1 MRSTA
6 LTLLL
11 LGTTCLAGDP
21 VANLRTTGAE
31 TFIGTPSV
39 STGDA
44 ITITSR
50 DGPSATVPLAE
61 IKTLKIQRD
70 KRPNETNVISRF
82 NSLPAPWRSRDVG
95 NHSTPG
101 NTSWKD
107 GTFTLNVSTRA
118 RTEEFSA
125 FHFVYRPVVGNC
137 TMVARVVSIDNPDGN
152 SIAGIMIADGL
163 TPNDNRAFFGIRAGD
178 DTGDGGAQIRTWGYR
193 GGSTKGKHRP
203 DIRPP
208 YWLKLTKAN
217 RNGVH
222 AAISKDGKQWETVAD
237 LRRGPKN
244 DSCYIGIAA
253 SMLQRDELSPVVI
266 DNISFPSGNFQQA
279 PVYPRTI
286 LTTGTELIADLVS
299 FDKTHLTFAGNWQDL
314 HLERAAV
321 SRIEFVFPLGSE
333 AKKLVDGTRQG
344 AVLRSGDFA
353 EGKFADL
360 TGSDITLTSP
370 LFGELVYPVTN
381 EIDALVFRPVRPRKP
396 ETRYRVYLTN
406 TSTIYATEI
415 TASQTPNSLTLHEP
429 VMGDFTISLDHVS
442 SITPAEQAE

>member
-1 MRSTA
+1 MRFPILTFLLICGTSTA
-6 LTLLL
+6 
-11 LGTTCLAGDP
+11 ADP

-70 KRPNETNVISRF
+70 NRPSETNIVSRF

-95 NHSTPG
+95 SHSSPG
-101 NTSWKD
+101 NTTWKD
-107 GTFTLNVSTRA
+107 GTFTLSVSTRA

-137 TMVARVVSIDNPDGN
+137 TMIARVASIDNPDGN

-163 TPNDNRAFFGIRAGD
+163 TPTDDRAFLGVRAGD
-178 DTGDGGAQIRTWGYR
+178 DTGDGGAQVRTWGYR

-222 AAISKDGKQWETVAD
+222 AAISKDGKQWETIAD
-237 LRRGPKN
+237 LRSGPKN
-244 DSCYIGIAA
+244 DSCFIGLAA

-266 DNISFPSGNFQQA
+266 DNISFPNGSFQKA
-279 PVYPRTI
+279 PAYPRTV

-299 FDKTHLTFAGNWQDL
+299 FDQTHLNFAGNWRDL
-314 HLERAAV
+314 RLERAAV
-321 SRIEFVFPLGSE
+321 ARIEFVFPLGRD
-333 AKKLVDGTRQG
+333 AKKLVGGSRQG

-353 EGKFADL
+353 EGKFSDL

-370 LFGELVYPVTN
+370 LFGNLSYPVTN
-381 EIDALVFRPVRPRKP
+381 EIDALVFRPTRPLKP
-396 ETRYRVYLTN
+396 ETKYKIYLTN

-429 VMGDFTISLDHVS
+429 VMGDFTINLDHVA
-442 SITPAEQAE
+442 SITPAPESD

>member
-1 MRSTA
+1 MRSLV

-11 LGTTCLAGDP
+11 TGSAAFGDAP
-21 VANLRTTGAE
+21 VATLRTTGAE
-31 TFIGTPSV
+31 THIGTATV

-44 ITITSR
+44 ITVTSR
-50 DGPSATVPLAE
+50 DGQSVTIPLEE
-61 IKTLKIQRD
+61 IKSLKFLRD
-70 KRPNETNVISRF
+70 SRPTETAVISRF

-101 NTSWKD
+101 NTTWEKGS
-107 GTFTLNVSTRA
+107 FTLNVSTRA

-137 TMVARVVSIDNPDGN
+137 TMVARVASLDNPDSN
-152 SIAGIMIADGL
+152 SLAGIMIADGL
-163 TPNDNRAFFGIRAGD
+163 TPNDNRAFFAIRAGD
-178 DTGDGGAQIRTWGYR
+178 DSGDGGAQLRTWGYR

-217 RNGVH
+217 RNGIR
-222 AAISKDGKQWETVAD
+222 ASISKDGKDWEHVTEI
-237 LRRGPKN
+237 RGGPEN
-244 DSCYIGIAA
+244 DSCFIGIAA
-253 SMLQRDELSPVVI
+253 SMLQRDELSPVVV
-266 DNISFPSGNFQQA
+266 DNISFPHGAFQAA
-279 PVYPRTI
+279 PAYPRTV

-299 FDKTHLTFAGNWQDL
+299 FDSTRLNFAGNWRDL

-321 SRIEFVFPLGSE
+321 ARIEFVFPLGRE

-353 EGKFADL
+353 EGKFSDL
-360 TGSDITLTSP
+360 TGSDITLSSP
-370 LFGELVYPVTN
+370 LYGDLSYPVTN
-381 EIDALVFRPVRPRKP
+381 EIDALVFRPTRPLKP
-396 ETRYRVYLTN
+396 ETRFKVYLTN

-415 TASQTPNSLTLHEP
+415 TVSDTPDSLTLHEP
-429 VMGDFTISLDHVS
+429 VMGDFTIKLDHIA
-442 SITPAEQAE
+442 SITPAPEPG